1 MPPISLL
8 CSNCDIR
15 IIMKCI
21 SFCSGLLM
29 SLVIIACKS
38 NQESILAGNWK
49 RHILPASDNLEAF
62 GNSGWGDIT
71 FKEDYTYQIQGDS
84 IGEPN
89 HVSVPGWSAAEAR
102 NGLWR
107 IKDNFLEL
115 SMYEREGI
123 PVYLR
128 YEIIKL
134 DKDSL
139 ILRSVI
145 GGYDPEDYMIYAKQ
159 P

>member
-1 MPPISLL
+1 MFPYQVGVLRKRGMVYGES
-8 CSNCDIR
+8 R
-15 IIMKCI
+15 I
-21 SFCSGLLM
+21 
-29 SLVIIACKS
+29 
-38 NQESILAGNWK
+38 
-49 RHILPASDNLEAF
+49 
-62 GNSGWGDIT
+62 
-71 FKEDYTYQIQGDS
+71 
-84 IGEPN
+84 
-89 HVSVPGWSAAEAR
+89 
-102 NGLWR
+102 
-107 IKDNFLEL
+107 NFLEL
-115 SMYEREGI
+115 NMYEREGI